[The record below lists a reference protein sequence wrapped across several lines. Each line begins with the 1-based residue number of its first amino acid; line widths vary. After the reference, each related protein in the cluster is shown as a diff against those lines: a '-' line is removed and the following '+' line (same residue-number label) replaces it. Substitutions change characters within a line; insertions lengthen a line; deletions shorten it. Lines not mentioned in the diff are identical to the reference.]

1 MQSIV
6 YRYRKAIAKTRLPI
20 ALRRKHKDAARR
32 LTTQSIWGQLSGNQ
46 APARCL
52 RTEMAA
58 PSQPS
63 RAAKATIATAARQS
77 GPLSWNTAP

>member
-1 MQSIV
+1 MQSIG
-6 YRYRKAIAKTRLPI
+6 YRYREATATTRLPI
-20 ALRRKHKDAARR
+20 ALLRDHKDAARR
-32 LTTQSIWGQLSGNQ
+32 PTTQRNWGQLTGNQ

-63 RAAKATIATAARQS
+63 TAAKATIATAARQS